1 MANHDYVGQVAQA
14 PTAMRSSDDKRR
26 WLVKVLFVLITYHF
40 SLITTTAQEDPEYR
54 LEVGAG
60 VGTITYLGDFNG
72 NLTKGMRPWVNAMVK
87 YKMNPRM
94 AVGMTLGYG
103 KMKGSSDHVETWYP
117 QGPYEFDTKVV
128 DGSVRYEY
136 NFWPFGTGREYRGAK
151 RLTPYIAPGLGIAYY
166 QGPKKGIAVNLPI
179 GAGVKY
185 KIGERLNLAAEW
197 RIHFTLSDKLDGVTD
212 PYGIKSSG
220 IFKNTDSFSILQIA
234 MTYDLWAKCKTCN
247 NDRY

>member
-1 MANHDYVGQVAQA
+1 MKSCDN
-14 PTAMRSSDDKRR
+14 KRW
-26 WLVKVLFVLITYHF
+26 WLVRVLVVLIAFHM
-40 SLITTTAQEDPEYR
+40 SLTIASAQEDPEYR

-72 NLTKGMRPWVNAMVK
+72 NLTKGMQPWGDVMVK

-94 AVGMTLGYG
+94 AVGITLGYG
-103 KMKGSSDHVETWYP
+103 KMKGSSDHIETWYP
-117 QGPYEFDTKVV
+117 QERYEFDTNMVNM
-128 DGSVRYEY
+128 DVRYEY

-151 RLTPYIAPGLGIAYY
+151 RLTPYIAPGLGIAYHG
-166 QGPKKGIAVNLPI
+166 GPKKGIAVNLPI
-179 GAGVKY
+179 GAGIKY

-197 RIHFTLSDKLDGVTD
+197 RMHFTLSDKLDGVTD

-220 IFKNTDSFSILQIA
+220 IFKNTDCFSILQVA
-234 MTYDLWAKCKTCN
+234 LTYDLWAKCKTCN